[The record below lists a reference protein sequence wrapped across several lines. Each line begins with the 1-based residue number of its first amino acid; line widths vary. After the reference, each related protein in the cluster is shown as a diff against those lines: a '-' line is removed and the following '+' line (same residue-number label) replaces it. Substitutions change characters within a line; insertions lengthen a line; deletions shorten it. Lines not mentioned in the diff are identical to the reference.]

1 VISIKD
7 IARLAE
13 VSPSTVSRVLND
25 KEYVKTAIREKV
37 MRIVAE
43 TGYVQ
48 NHAARS
54 MVLQRTF
61 TVGIVIP
68 DTFNMFQ
75 RQLFAVI
82 EHHLEQRG
90 YRTMFFFVTWSP
102 ESEETC
108 LRKMRSESLDGIIM
122 IHEVSNPAIYKFLH
136 GYSKPVVLC
145 TFGKEGYAFPAVH
158 VDEIHAAET
167 AVECLASAGHK
178 RIGLIAGAHFRF
190 SALRSE
196 GYRNILKKH
205 GIEPKESWAVTV
217 PTCTLEAGKE
227 GMHTLLKRKDG
238 LTAVFAVTDELALGA
253 LRALSEAGL
262 SVPDDVSIVGF
273 DDIEI
278 SAFST
283 PSLTTIA
290 QPIHDMGERTAVLIC
305 DLIAQGKGDKSQNV
319 FPFRLVERESVKAGA
334 GIGGGAVS

>member
-1 VISIKD
+1 MISIKD

-48 NHAARS
+48 NHVARS

-102 ESEETC
+102 ESEESC

-122 IHEVSNPAIYKFLH
+122 LHEVRNPAIYKFLH
-136 GYSKPVVLC
+136 DYSKPVVLC

-158 VDEIHAAET
+158 VDEMHAAET
-167 AVECLASAGHK
+167 AVECLAAAGHE

-190 SALRSE
+190 STLRSE
-196 GYRNILKKH
+196 GYRSVLKKH
-205 GIEPKESWAVTV
+205 GIQPLESWAVTV
-217 PTCTLEAGKE
+217 PTCTLEAGKA

-238 LTAVFAVTDELALGA
+238 LTAVFAVTDELAIGA

-262 SVPDDVSIVGF
+262 TVPGDMSIVGF

-305 DLIAQGKGDKSQNV
+305 DIIAKGKGDNSQIIL
-319 FPFRLVERESVKAGA
+319 PFRLVQRESVKPNGDS
-334 GIGGGAVS
+334 GRSVSA

>member
-13 VSPSTVSRVLND
+13 VSPSTVSRVLNNR
-25 KEYVKTAIREKV
+25 EYVKTGIREKV
-37 MRIVAE
+37 MSIVAE

-48 NHAARS
+48 NHVARS

-75 RQLFAVI
+75 RQLFAVM
-82 EHHLEQRG
+82 ERHLEQRG
-90 YRTMFFFVTWSP
+90 YRTMFIFVTWSP

-108 LRKMRSESLDGIIM
+108 LRKLRSESLDGIIM
-122 IHEVSNPAIYKFLH
+122 LHEVSDPAIYTFLH
-136 GYSKPVVLC
+136 GFSKPVVLC
-145 TFGKEGYAFPAVH
+145 TFGKDGYSFPSIY
-158 VDEIHAAET
+158 VDETLAAET
-167 AVECLASAGHK
+167 AVEYLISAGHE
-178 RIGLIAGAHFRF
+178 RIGFLAGAHFRF
-190 SALRSE
+190 STLRSE
-196 GYRNILKKH
+196 GYRRVLQNH
-205 GIEPKESWAVTV
+205 GIEPRDSWTVTV

-227 GMHTLLKRKDG
+227 GMNILLGRKEN
-238 LTAVFAVTDELALGA
+238 LTAVFAVTDELAIGA

-262 SVPDDVSIVGF
+262 SVPDDISIVGF

-290 QPIHDMGERTAVLIC
+290 QPIYDMGERTVILLC
-305 DLIAQGKGDKSQNV
+305 DLIDHGKGDNSQIV
-319 FPFRLVERESVKAGA
+319 VPFRLVERESVKKRTLEE
-334 GIGGGAVS
+334 VFR

>member
-1 VISIKD
+1 MISIKD

-13 VSPSTVSRVLND
+13 VSPSTVSRVLNNR
-25 KEYVKTAIREKV
+25 EYVKTGIRDTV

-43 TGYVQ
+43 TGYVP
-48 NHAARS
+48 NHVARS

-102 ESEETC
+102 ESEEAFF
-108 LRKMRSESLDGIIM
+108 RKMRSESLDGIIM
-122 IHEVSNPAIYKFLH
+122 LHEVSDPAIYKFLNSS
-136 GYSKPVVLC
+136 SKPVVLC
-145 TFGKEGYAFPAVH
+145 TFGKEGYSFPAIH
-158 VDEIHAAET
+158 VDETLAAET
-167 AVECLASAGHK
+167 AVECLAAEGHS
-178 RIGLIAGAHFRF
+178 RIGLIAGANFRF
-190 SALRSE
+190 STLRSE
-196 GYRNILKKH
+196 GYRRVLKTH
-205 GIEPKESWAVTV
+205 GVEPRDSWTVTV

-227 GMHTLLKRKDG
+227 GMRTLLERDEK

-253 LRALSEAGL
+253 LRALSEAGI
-262 SVPDDVSIVGF
+262 SVPEEISVVGF

-290 QPIHDMGERTAVLIC
+290 QPIYGMGERTAVLIC
-305 DLIAQGKGDKSQNV
+305 DLIDQGKGDSSQIV
-319 FPFRLVERESVKAGA
+319 LPFHLVKRESVKKRN
-334 GIGGGAVS
+334 